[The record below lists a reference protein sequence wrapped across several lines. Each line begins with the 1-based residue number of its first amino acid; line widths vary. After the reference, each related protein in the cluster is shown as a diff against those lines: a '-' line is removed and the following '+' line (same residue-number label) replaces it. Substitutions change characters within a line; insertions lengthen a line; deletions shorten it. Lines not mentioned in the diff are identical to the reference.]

1 MLTVQPDKFNHLL
14 AGYAIVYS
22 ISFINPLLAIFLCF
36 VAGIGKE
43 VIWDKAL
50 GKGQFEWA
58 DMVWTWVGGLM
69 ALLPQI
75 TYLIKC

>member
-22 ISFINPLLAIFLCF
+22 ISFINPILALFLCF
-36 VAGIGKE
+36 VIGIGKE

-50 GKGQFEWA
+50 GKGQYEIA
-58 DMVWTWVGGLM
+58 DMVWTWAGGLM
-69 ALLPQI
+69 AFVPQI
-75 TYLIKC
+75 MYLLKL

>member
-1 MLTVQPDKFNHLL
+1 MKAIQPDKFNHLL
-14 AGYAIVYS
+14 AGYVIVYA
-22 ISFINPLLAIFLCF
+22 ISFINPFVALFLCF

-50 GKGQFEWA
+50 GKGQYEIA
-58 DMVWTWVGGLM
+58 DMVWTWAGGLM

-75 TYLIKC
+75 MYLLKL